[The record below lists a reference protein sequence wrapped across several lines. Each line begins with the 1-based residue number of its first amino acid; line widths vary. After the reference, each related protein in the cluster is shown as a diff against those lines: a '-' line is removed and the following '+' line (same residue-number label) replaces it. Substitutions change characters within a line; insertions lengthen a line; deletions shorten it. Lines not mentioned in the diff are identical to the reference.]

1 MSAIVHGTITGMAD
15 ELYIE
20 RDGAGEPT
28 LLLLHGLGATG
39 QVWDGLRAVLAES
52 WPGTVVVPDLPGH
65 GRSARL
71 ARYSFG
77 AMTAVVATAVAPRQ
91 PVTVLGHSL
100 GGVLGLALASG
111 WFGVPVTTVYGL
123 GIKVDWTEPE
133 LAKAAELAAR
143 PERVF
148 ATRDEAIERWLRVA
162 GLTGLVAPDSTLV
175 DAAVG
180 ATPDG
185 WVVRVDNAAF
195 GVGAPDLA
203 GLLAASCA
211 EVVLAA
217 GESDPMSP
225 YERLAGLAAGLASEA
240 RRLPGLGHNAH
251 VEDPRAVAGL
261 LS

>member
-1 MSAIVHGTITGMAD
+1 MPAIVHGTISGMAD
-15 ELYIE
+15 ELYVE

-39 QVWDGLRAVLAES
+39 QVWDGLRAELA

-77 AMTAVVATAVAPRQ
+77 SMAAVVATAVEPGR

-111 WFGVPVTTVYGL
+111 WFGVPVTTAYGL

-133 LAKAAELAAR
+133 LAKAAEVAAR

-148 ATRDEAIERWLRVA
+148 ATRDEAVERWLRVA
-162 GLTGLVAPDSTLV
+162 GLSGLVAADSTLA

-180 ATPDG
+180 ATAEG

-195 GVGAPDLA
+195 GVGAPDLD
-203 GLLAASCA
+203 GLLAVSRAA
-211 EVVLAA
+211 VVLAA
-217 GESDPMSP
+217 GEGDPMSP
-225 YERLAGLAAGLASEA
+225 PERLAELAAGFASEA
-240 RRLPGLGHNAH
+240 RQLPGLGHNAH